1 MEKETRAFIG
11 GGGNEGERY
20 GDSTRKTTVGGFSA
34 AESGSIFAVKPLTF
48 SCAGTV
54 NSSFVKLSDFIKD
67 YKPAGIQE
75 IEISVT
81 EPMDYRKLFT
91 AIPLVAKLPLYINHT
106 ATISLEE
113 QFLRLEYQGP
123 EKGFKVFQGVLNSFL
138 NNPLVKA
145 DLLLKLEFKF
155 LSPIM
160 VEGEK

>member
-1 MEKETRAFIG
+1 M
-11 GGGNEGERY
+11 
-20 GDSTRKTTVGGFSA
+20 
-34 AESGSIFAVKPLTF
+34 
-48 SCAGTV
+48 
-54 NSSFVKLSDFIKD
+54 SDFIND
-67 YKPAGIQE
+67 NKPVGIQE

-81 EPMDYRKLFT
+81 ESMDYRKLFT

-138 NNPLVKA
+138 NNPQVKA

-160 VEGEK
+160 VEGGEIRDLKKALERNPVDNLNLVAKVTY